1 MSAKYI
7 KTYTVSWGD
16 LDVNYRLT
24 NISAIKYFQETFALY
39 CAANNV
45 AAFDICS
52 KNLVWVI
59 SDLRVNFFG
68 AMPFWSENF
77 SVEIWIS
84 EKSKMKTYCDF
95 KIYFKNSII
104 AEGDSCWYLLDM
116 QTRRPV
122 KSDEILNCLKVFNEK
137 IFEQREKQIFLSE
150 KEKICEKKHEVTVH
164 DLDFNYHVNN
174 LAYIRMLEETIPSN
188 FAKEYDLFSYNTRF
202 VKESYLGDNLIC
214 EVFKKN
220 NNTLSSRIYRKSD
233 NADICYLTVC
243 YRKKIKYGRN
253 PREAGVLF

>member
-1 MSAKYI
+1 MSAKYT

-84 EKSKMKTYCDF
+84 DKSKIKTFCDF
-95 KIYFKNSII
+95 KIYFKDSVI

-122 KSDEILNCLKVFNEK
+122 KSEEILNCLEIFNKK
-137 IFEQREKQIFLSE
+137 IFEQREKQVPEGENFSE
-150 KEKICEKKHEVTVH
+150 KEHEVTFH

-174 LAYIRMLEETIPSN
+174 LSYIRLLEETVPSS
-188 FAKEYDLFSYNTRF
+188 FVQEYDFFSYDVRF

-220 NNTLSSRIYRKSD
+220 QNTLSSRICRKND

-243 YRKKIKYGRN
+243 YREKIKYGRN
-253 PREAGVLF
+253 PREAGVSF